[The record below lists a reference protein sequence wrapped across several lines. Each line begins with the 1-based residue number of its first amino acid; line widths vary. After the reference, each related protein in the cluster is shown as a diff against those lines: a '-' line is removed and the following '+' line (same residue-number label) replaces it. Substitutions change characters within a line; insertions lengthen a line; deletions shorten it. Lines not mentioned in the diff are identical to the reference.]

1 MDAVLNQE
9 ESLDTGL
16 AETMVASFD
25 QNNTDPLGPPSS
37 SDNDSS
43 IPRTTFAG
51 DDELEESAEFTAARN
66 NPRLRSFLRYTRS
79 ILALASTV
87 LLDLTRAD
95 NKSLVS
101 KIVRIVSTGFVYAT
115 IYTTLTGMML
125 WAIAYLMDHGWYLL
139 AATSSVVLLLVCCI
153 LLVVYEWMWSWQGR
167 VVSYVG
173 SNSGYHRLR
182 SVTVLNDD
190 EMEDDLTLRGWI
202 RQIVRALVSCLVWS
216 LYCVLNVKI
225 DFWIT
230 DLYMEARPNYFKIE
244 LRLVNCFEAAPILL
258 GAALLLYVAYPSF
271 YQLTG
276 WMERLSTYARGADNN
291 ATQTFASTE
300 ELDSERYTIQ
310 VDEEDNEV
318 TMGVGM
324 QNLII

>member
-1 MDAVLNQE
+1 MDVVLNQE
-9 ESLDTGL
+9 ESLDTGM
-16 AETMVASFD
+16 AETMGVSFD

-37 SDNDSS
+37 NDNDSS

-79 ILALASTV
+79 ILALASAV
-87 LLDLTRAD
+87 LLDLTRSD
-95 NKSLVS
+95 NNSLVS
-101 KIVRIVSTGFVYAT
+101 KIMRIVATGFVYAT

-139 AATSSVVLLLVCCI
+139 AATSSVVLLLVSCI
-153 LLVVYEWMWSWQGR
+153 LLVVYEWMWSWQGS
-167 VVSYVG
+167 VVSYLG

-230 DLYMEARPNYFKIE
+230 DLYVEARPNYFKIE

-271 YQLTG
+271 YQLTA
-276 WMERLSTYARGADNN
+276 WMERLSAYARGADNS

-324 QNLII
+324 QNL